1 MMIKIERKYGCGEAP
16 EWKEKN
22 GIPFM
27 TFPSLNR
34 FPWLV
39 NAFSSRMGGVS
50 PAPSD
55 SLNFS
60 YTLPEGAPGPEDA
73 VRENYRRMAGALGV
87 LPESMVLSHQTH
99 TVHVRRITGED
110 KGNGAVYPNRFRD
123 VDGMITNEP
132 GITLVTVYADCIPLY
147 FADPVH
153 RAVGLSH
160 SGWRGTVNRMGK
172 VTLQA
177 MSDAFGTSPADVF
190 ACIGPGI
197 CPDCY
202 EVGPEVAGEFIL
214 SFPGKEKQILREKGN
229 GKFLLNLWEA
239 NRLILLEA
247 GVPEENI
254 ASAGY
259 CTLENPLY
267 FFSHRRSGRRR
278 GNLGA
283 FLGILAE

>member
-1 MMIKIERKYGCGEAP
+1 
-16 EWKEKN
+16 
-22 GIPFM
+22 
-27 TFPSLNR
+27 
-34 FPWLV
+34 
-39 NAFSSRMGGVS
+39 
-50 PAPSD
+50 
-55 SLNFS
+55 
-60 YTLPEGAPGPEDA
+60 
-73 VRENYRRMAGALGV
+73 
-87 LPESMVLSHQTH
+87 
-99 TVHVRRITGED
+99 
-110 KGNGAVYPNRFRD
+110 
-123 VDGMITNEP
+123 
-132 GITLVTVYADCIPLY
+132 
-147 FADPVH
+147 
-153 RAVGLSH
+153 
-160 SGWRGTVNRMGK
+160 MGK